1 MPAGFWHVPVATTVV
16 IRRLPCAMSPEGQP
30 RLLDLNMRLEQ
41 KGRQRGL
48 EFCNCGTIGL

>member
-1 MPAGFWHVPVATTVV
+1 MPAGFWHVPDARTVAM
-16 IRRLPCAMSPEGQP
+16 RRLPCAMSPEGQP